1 MPAFSSG
8 LTARPRRSTPM
19 APSSSISV
27 RRQLV
32 GVEPFEGADPLLLLL
47 GVEPLRGL
55 VRQLAEA
62 HAGTSVS
69 AAS

>member
-1 MPAFSSG
+1 MPARSSG

-19 APSSSISV
+19 APQLV
-27 RRQLV
+27 DLGARQLV
-32 GVEPFEGADPLLLLL
+32 GLEPFEGADPLLLLL

-62 HAGTSVS
+62 HAGTSASAVS
-69 AAS
+69 